1 MTTTTT
7 YDGAGS
13 VARLPVW
20 TPAKDTP
27 HNGNRAGSDLQ
38 ALSTWWRRAAIG
50 TGVLTLLLGVI
61 GLVNSYQAV
70 KHAAEPMF
78 GWLAWTVPV
87 GIDLGIAVFT
97 GLDLVLAKLNMR
109 PAWLR
114 LVPWSLVGV
123 TIYLNI
129 ADEDTWFGRV
139 GHAVLPALW
148 VVAVEV
154 ATHAIRTHA
163 RLTSTK
169 KRMDRIRVSRWLLA
183 PVPTLGLWRRMVLWE
198 VRSYPDALAR
208 ERDRLLAKTRLQ
220 DTYGSVS
227 WRWKAPRR
235 ARALYRLG
243 ELAPTAQHEQ
253 VTAAEAPVRD
263 EPTAARRQRPARAG
277 RKPAGRKTTRKPAR
291 KLLAD
296 YVADARAVWTPG
308 IEVTPAWVRSVTD
321 CARGTSKAVADALR
335 TEVGTPAA
343 AGNRTAENGRE
354 AG

>member
-1 MTTTTT
+1 MTAAT
-7 YDGAGS
+7 YDRNGS
-13 VARLPVW
+13 VAPLPGVRHQDA
-20 TPAKDTP
+20 TTTGIGGVGEP
-27 HNGNRAGSDLQ
+27 LE
-38 ALSTWWRRAAIG
+38 ALSVWWRRAAVG
-50 TGVLTLLLGVI
+50 TGVLTLLLGLI

-78 GWLAWTVPV
+78 GPLAFTVPI
-87 GIDLGIAVFT
+87 GIDVGIAVFT

-109 PAWLR
+109 PGWLR
-114 LVPWSLVGV
+114 LVPWSLVAV

-129 ADEDTWFGRV
+129 ADEPTWFGRV

-169 KRMDRIRVSRWLLA
+169 KPMDRIRVSRWLLA
-183 PVPTLGLWRRMVLWE
+183 PGPTLGLWRRMVLWE

-220 DTYGSVS
+220 DTYGRLS

-235 ARALYRLG
+235 DRALYRLG
-243 ELAPTAQHEQ
+243 ELAPTAQQEQ
-253 VTAAEAPVRD
+253 VTAPPEAPQS
-263 EPTAARRQRPARAG
+263 ESMGTAG
-277 RKPAGRKTTRKPAR
+277 RKAKAGRTASGRKPGKKAASR

-296 YVADARAVWTPG
+296 YIAEARAAWAPG
-308 IEVTPAWVRSVTD
+308 TEVTPAWVRSVTD
-321 CARGTSKAVADALR
+321 CARGTSKSVADALR
-335 TEVGTPAA
+335 TELGTPADGSGA
-343 AGNRTAENGRE
+343 ADGRE